1 MRAFGRSEAVA
12 RHGASGRRHERA
24 LSLAPAA
31 HRDGAK
37 AVQRRR
43 ATPQPVTTEGGIV
56 RFGSSRVAAR
66 GAVISLASQRAWAPS
81 GGRKTNA
88 SRDTKEGMDG
98 IFGQSSF
105 SGIRLLTAP
114 GRVMTP
120 RQATEHLVERAVA
133 RLGSAPARVADVGSG
148 SGAIAVAI
156 ALRAPNAE
164 VWATDHSEAA
174 VELTRANVA
183 RYGLAHRV
191 RVARG
196 DLLEPVPGL
205 LDLIVANLPYLP
217 ESLRLAGEYADLL
230 AEPAAAV
237 FAPGDG
243 LGPYRRL
250 LDASPHRLTP
260 RGALLVQFRGRILEA
275 TCCDFDDLLTDLEQ
289 RALAA

>member
-1 MRAFGRSEAVA
+1 MGV
-12 RHGASGRRHERA
+12 GPER
-24 LSLAPAA
+24 
-31 HRDGAK
+31 
-37 AVQRRR
+37 
-43 ATPQPVTTEGGIV
+43 T
-56 RFGSSRVAAR
+56 
-66 GAVISLASQRAWAPS
+66 WAPS
-81 GGRKTNA
+81 DGGKRDASGATN
-88 SRDTKEGMDG
+88 DGMDG
-98 IFGQSSF
+98 TFGQSSF

-120 RQATEHLVERAVA
+120 RQATEHLVERAVT
-133 RLGSAPARVADVGSG
+133 RLGSAAARVADVGSG

-164 VWATDHSEAA
+164 VWATDRSEAA

-183 RYGLAHRV
+183 RYGLGQRV
-191 RVARG
+191 RVVQG

-217 ESLRLAGEYADLL
+217 ESLRLESEYADLR

-237 FAPGDG
+237 FATGDG

-250 LDASPHRLTP
+250 LEASPPRLTE
-260 RGALLVQFRGRILEA
+260 RGALLVQFRAHILEA
-275 TCCDFDDLLTDLEQ
+275 TCCDFDDLLADLEE